1 MADTLHPCC
10 FKSRMFIKSSRLSI
24 GLLGQAQRISPLGIF
39 RPALLGNFQP
49 AEVGNF
55 QSAFLGNSRPAL
67 TPRLPKPVFVAR
79 WIRVQKQRRSVRKV
93 RAHKAMDSKMKHAEL
108 SERLL
113 FQGAFR

>member
-67 TPRLPKPVFVAR
+67 TVTIATVPKDAPSECIYLFSEGPRHLYVGR
-79 WIRVQKQRRSVRKV
+79 TRHLRQR
-93 RAHKAMDSKMKHAEL
+93 
-108 SERLL
+108 
-113 FQGAFR
+113 